1 MFSLHNS
8 TFAPNF
14 FMRPNFILLPI
25 FFLFFSIAA
34 MAQSGVLTGKITDA
48 STGQKLT
55 GATVIINNLN
65 KKTSSDLDGAFRFSN
80 VAPGTYTIQ
89 VTYVGYEL
97 KEISG
102 VEIKASVITNF
113 DINLSLSTKN
123 NLEAVVVKTEARKET
138 QNATLNVRR
147 NAPVVSDI
155 ISAEQI
161 RRSPDRNVGDVL
173 KRVSGTSIQDNK
185 FVVVRGMNDRYNEAL
200 LNGALLPST
209 EPDRKTFSF
218 DIFPSDIVDNITVI
232 KSALPEYP
240 GSFAGGLIQVNLKEI
255 PEKSFLN
262 IKGSLGLNTIT
273 TGDVFYSD
281 GGGRNLLGQDNGSRS
296 LYSGYPSSEV
306 YNTLTIGEKQQF
318 ARSQGNNWG
327 ITSRTAPINNS
338 YSLSGGFNYK
348 SAGGYPRFGG
358 IFSISHIENF
368 RFSSNQV
375 NTYIWDPTTPDSN
388 ATKAPASLFQDSV
401 YNRNILN
408 SGLANFSLRI
418 SPNHKFFFNN
428 LYTVSSTSQTSIRN
442 GVSAAIFDNLA
453 PYKGYAH
460 YFQDNRFYNTQL
472 GGEHFIPKAKIRMR
486 WLGYYTDY
494 KRNEPNYRQSV
505 YAARDEAS
513 PFEAFLST
521 STAPSTLA
529 GGVRFDWL
537 TTDIDR
543 GVNVDI
549 SKQFTLFDNLQT
561 IKTGFSHHFDKRL
574 RDGRYQ
580 TISRTNK
587 EGFNNNLLFLDVD
600 NIFDPENFDGKTG
613 FILNDINQ
621 PQWFY
626 YDGSIRN
633 TTAYLMLDNKF
644 AEKLRL
650 AWGVRMEDYRNIVN
664 SFDGNGIP
672 VTVDSSFLNFLPSAN
687 LVYNVLPKA
696 NLRLSFSQTVVRP
709 QYRELSAG
717 LFYDFFQNT
726 TFFGSPLTQ
735 TKIDNYEIRWEQF
748 FNNGQYYSVS
758 GYYKKF
764 RDAIEQALTLSGTLT
779 RSATWYN
786 VPEAN
791 NYGIELEF
799 RKNFDF
805 LGEAFK
811 NLYFYTNASFIRS
824 RVDTRNIGLGL
835 DSVARPLQGQS
846 PFIVNLSLQ
855 YSSPESGL
863 NFSLLYNQ
871 VGDRIIFVG
880 GIQDATI
887 WERPHALLDFKVSK
901 TFMKNG
907 LVELTLGDII
917 NGDDT
922 WFWDL
927 NDNKTFNKGS
937 DPAIQSQSFGLNASL
952 AVSYRF

>member
-1 MFSLHNS
+1 MFC
-8 TFAPNF
+8 
-14 FMRPNFILLPI
+14 
-25 FFLFFSIAA
+25 SIASI
-34 MAQSGVLTGKITDA
+34 AQSGVLTGKITDA

-55 GATVIINNLN
+55 GATVIISNLN
-65 KKTSSDLDGAFRFSN
+65 KKTSSDLDGAYTFN
-80 VAPGTYTIQ
+80 NLTPGIYTLQ

-97 KEISG
+97 KEIAG
-102 VEIKASVITNF
+102 VEVKGGTVNNF
-113 DINLSLSTKN
+113 DVNLALSSKN
-123 NLEAVVVKTEARKET
+123 NLETVVVKSEARKET
-138 QNATLNVRR
+138 LNSTLNVRR
-147 NAPVVSDI
+147 NSSVVSDI

-161 RRSPDRNVGDVL
+161 RKSPDRNVGDVL

-232 KSALPEYP
+232 KSALPELP

-255 PEKSFLN
+255 PGKSFFS
-262 IKGSLGLNTIT
+262 IKGSLGYNTIS
-273 TGDVFYSD
+273 TGDISYND
-281 GGGRNLLGQDNGSRS
+281 GGGRNLLGQDNGTRGI
-296 LYSGYPSSEV
+296 YEGFPSSEV
-306 YNTLTIGEKQQF
+306 YNSFSEGKKQKYAQ
-318 ARSQGNNWG
+318 SLGNNWG
-327 ITSRTAPINNS
+327 VESRTAPVNNS
-338 YSLSGGFNYK
+338 YSLSGGFNF
-348 SAGGYPRFGG
+348 SANEGYPRIGG

-368 RFSSNQV
+368 RFSSNKV
-375 NTYIWDPTTPDSN
+375 NSYTWDPNTPDSN
-388 ATKAPASLFQDSV
+388 ATDAPVSLFQDSV
-401 YNRNILN
+401 YSRNILN

-428 LYTVSSTSQTSIRN
+428 LYTVTSNSQTSIRN
-442 GVSAAIFDNLA
+442 GTSAAIYDYEA
-453 PYKGYAH
+453 PYRGYAH

-494 KRNEPNYRQSV
+494 KRNVPNYRQMV
-505 YAARDEAS
+505 YAARDSSS
-513 PFEAFLST
+513 PFEAYLST

-529 GGVRFDWL
+529 GGVRFDWI

-543 GVNVDI
+543 GINIDL
-549 SKQFTLFDNLQT
+549 SKQFTLFENLQT
-561 IKTGFSHHFDKRL
+561 IKAGFGHHFNNRL

-580 TISRTNK
+580 TISRTNNSD
-587 EGFNNNLLFLDVD
+587 FNNNLFYLDID
-600 NIFDPENFDGKTG
+600 NIFNAENFNNKTG

-621 PQWFY
+621 PQWFF

-633 TTAYLMLDNKF
+633 TTAYLMLDNKIT
-644 AEKLRL
+644 EKLRL

-664 SFDGNGIP
+664 SFNGNSLPI
-672 VTVDSSFLNFLPSAN
+672 TVDSSFLNFLPSAN

-735 TKIDNYEIRWEQF
+735 TSINNYEIRWEQF

-758 GYYKKF
+758 GYYKNFK
-764 RDAIEQALTLSGTLT
+764 DAIEQVLTQSGTLT

-791 NYGIELEF
+791 NYGVELEF

-805 LGEAFK
+805 LGETFK
-811 NLYFYTNASFIRS
+811 NLFFYTNLSLIRS
-824 RVDTRNIGLGL
+824 RVDTRNVGLAL
-835 DSVARPLQGQS
+835 DSITRPLQGQS

-855 YSSPESGL
+855 YSSSNSGL

-871 VGDRIIFVG
+871 VGDRIVFVG
-880 GIQDATI
+880 GIQDAAI
-887 WERPHALLDFKVSK
+887 WERPHALLDFKISK

-907 LVELTLGDII
+907 LVEFTLGDILH
-917 NGDDT
+917 NNDF

-927 NDNKTFNKGS
+927 NDNRTFNKGY
-937 DPAIQSQSFGLNASL
+937 DPSIQSQSFGLNASL

>member
-1 MFSLHNS
+1 
-8 TFAPNF
+8 
-14 FMRPNFILLPI
+14 MRPNIT
-25 FFLFFSIAA
+25 FFLVIFLFLSFTAS
-34 MAQSGVLTGKITDA
+34 AQNGTITGKITDA

-55 GATVIINNLN
+55 GATVVITANNR
-65 KKTSSDLDGAFRFSN
+65 KTSSDLDGAYRFSN

-89 VTYVGYEL
+89 ITYVGYEL

-102 VEIKASVITNF
+102 VEIKAAAITNF

-123 NLEAVVVKTEARKET
+123 NLEAVVVKTEARKESLS
-138 QNATLNVRR
+138 ATLNVRR
-147 NAPVVSDI
+147 NSPVVSDI

-218 DIFPSDIVDNITVI
+218 DIFPSDIVDNITVV
-232 KSALPEYP
+232 KSALPELP
-240 GSFAGGLIQVNLKEI
+240 ASFAGGLIQVNLKEI
-255 PEKSFLN
+255 PDKSFLN
-262 IKGSLGLNTIT
+262 IKGSLGYNSIT

-281 GGGRNLLGQDNGSRS
+281 NGGRNLLGQDNGSRTI
-296 LYSGYPSSEV
+296 YSGFPTSEE
-306 YNTLTIGEKQQF
+306 YNTLPIGEKQQY
-318 ARSQGNNWG
+318 ARSLGNNWG
-327 ITSRTAPINNS
+327 VQSRTAPVNNS

-348 SAGGYPRFGG
+348 SGNGGYPRFGG
-358 IFSISHIENF
+358 IFAISHIENF
-368 RFSSNQV
+368 RFAFNNV
-375 NTYIWDPTTPDSN
+375 NTYIWDPNTPDSN
-388 ATKAPASLFQDSV
+388 ATKAPSSLFEDSV
-401 YNRNILN
+401 YTRNILN
-408 SGLANFSLRI
+408 SGLANFSLRL
-418 SPNHKFFFNN
+418 SPNHKIFFNN

-442 GVSAAIFDNLA
+442 GISAAIYDDLT

-460 YFQDNRFYNTQL
+460 YFQSNRFYNAQL
-472 GGEHFIPKAKIRMR
+472 GGEHFIPKPKLRIR
-486 WLGYYTDY
+486 WLGYYTDFL
-494 KRNEPNYRQSV
+494 RNEPNYRQMV
-505 YAARDEAS
+505 YAKRDETS
-513 PFEAFLST
+513 PYEAYLST
-521 STAPSTLA
+521 STAPSTIA

-561 IKTGFSHHFDKRL
+561 IKGGFSHHYDKRL

-587 EGFNNNLLFLDVD
+587 EGFDNNLLFLDVN
-600 NIFDPENFDGKTG
+600 NIFNSENFNGKTG

-633 TTAYLMLDNKF
+633 TAAYLMLDNKF
-644 AEKLRL
+644 TEKLRL

-672 VTVDSSFLNFLPSAN
+672 VTVDSSFFNLLPSAN

-709 QYRELSAG
+709 QYRELAAG

-726 TFFGSPLTQ
+726 TFFGSALTQ

-748 FNNGQYYSVS
+748 FNNSQYYSVS
-758 GYYKKF
+758 VYYKKF

-779 RSATWYN
+779 RSATWFN

-791 NYGIELEF
+791 NYGIEFEF

-835 DSVARPLQGQS
+835 DSTARPLQGQS
-846 PFIVNLSLQ
+846 PYIVNMSLQ
-855 YSSPESGL
+855 YSHQSSGL
-863 NFSLLYNQ
+863 NFSVMYNQ

-887 WERPHALLDFKVSK
+887 WERPHALVDFKVSK

-907 LVELTLGDII
+907 LVEFTLGDIL
-917 NGDDT
+917 NGDDF

-927 NDNKTFNKGS
+927 NDNKTFNKEI

-952 AVSYRF
+952 SVSYRF